1 MEDFTGDSIE
11 VNTMSNAL
19 ATIAGPAYEKVF
31 MLGQADRIISTM
43 AGGSY
48 KNAWANL
55 LNPNLANLNPVDS
68 PDDPN
73 IEALV
78 ADGVEVV
85 FHFNNQE
92 VLTKMKDAGLTA
104 LAVLPG
110 STDAASG
117 VEDFIANLKREVGIY
132 GKSLGADAEAKAQ
145 EWCDYS
151 DEKYAY
157 VQTALS
163 GLKETDYPSV
173 HIVGGSSVLGCFT
186 DKSYPD
192 FYVEMAGGK
201 LVTGDSTEGTFTM
214 EQMYTWDP
222 DYIFM
227 ERQKSKSVIMDD
239 ATWQIL
245 TAVKEDNVYIT
256 PNGVFFWD
264 YDSEGILLVM
274 YMAQVMHPEL
284 FEDLDM
290 AEEVAYYYKNF
301 YGYDLTDD
309 QVERIL
315 THQDPA

>member
-1 MEDFTGDSIE
+1 MGMDRRTFIYVGATALATGAVGLGLAGCSSNGTSSNSSSSGSSEASSPVVSVEDFTGDSIE

-132 GKSLGADAEAKAQ
+132 GNPLALMPKRRHRNGA
-145 EWCDYS
+145 
-151 DEKYAY
+151 
-157 VQTALS
+157 
-163 GLKETDYPSV
+163 
-173 HIVGGSSVLGCFT
+173 
-186 DKSYPD
+186 
-192 FYVEMAGGK
+192 
-201 LVTGDSTEGTFTM
+201 
-214 EQMYTWDP
+214 
-222 DYIFM
+222 
-227 ERQKSKSVIMDD
+227 
-239 ATWQIL
+239 
-245 TAVKEDNVYIT
+245 IT
-256 PNGVFFWD
+256 PT
-264 YDSEGILLVM
+264 
-274 YMAQVMHPEL
+274 
-284 FEDLDM
+284 
-290 AEEVAYYYKNF
+290 KNTPMCK
-301 YGYDLTDD
+301 LPSR
-309 QVERIL
+309 V
-315 THQDPA
+315 